1 MERAE
6 LERLDRDTLITQ
18 AEAVGVVRA
27 AVLTRP
33 ELIDEL
39 LVRNSRRKDDP
50 ALRRARGLFGRAR
63 DLLARVI
70 ERGLHLPDAADR
82 VRPTR
87 ASSPPPPRMPTA
99 AVPTVTLAEIYAT
112 QGHKEKALETLRRV
126 IELEPDHAVAKSLA
140 AELEGAELPKP
151 ALPPEGDDD
160 AADEDADDSDA
171 DVDGP
176 GSSLG
181 ANGTSGASGS
191 GEGPKP
197 KKKKKAKG
205 KLKTTKDAVLETA
218 DKATVDPA
226 AVAVAPAVAAAADA
240 KPAKPAEPAEAPEPM
255 GMLDDSPL
263 PPKYDVDEC
272 VVIPVDPTTMFVYWE
287 LKDETR
293 AHLERTRPG
302 GAIFLRVLVIEASW
316 DGPRTFT
323 RDHEVYVSLGDWFIR
338 ELPSGCI
345 VRAAI
350 GWRTDDG
357 AFVPVAHSPA
367 LEAHPSRP
375 SAMMA
380 DALVRWTPTGAMP
393 IQKDDQDATA
403 IHRALGRVE
412 VAATRRGSTGGI
424 PRLTS
429 DGVVSLS
436 VTPLG
441 SSERMGPGGP
451 GGRLGGASDLSLGR

>member
-70 ERGLHLPDAADR
+70 ERGLHLPDAGDR

-87 ASSPPPPRMPTA
+87 ASSPPPPRMATA

-126 IELEPDHAVAKSLA
+126 IELEPEHAVAKSLA

-151 ALPPEGDDD
+151 PLPPESDEEEEPESDELDVGGEGLD
-160 AADEDADDSDA
+160 AS
-171 DVDGP
+171 
-176 GSSLG
+176 
-181 ANGTSGASGS
+181 ANGTSGSGQ
-191 GEGPKP
+191 GPKP
-197 KKKKKAKG
+197 KKKKAKG
-205 KLKTTKDAVLETA
+205 KLKTKDAALETA
-218 DKATVDPA
+218 EKD
-226 AVAVAPAVAAAADA
+226 VAAAAA
-240 KPAKPAEPAEAPEPM
+240 VVEAEPAVVEPAVAEAAEPAEPM

-263 PPKYDVDEC
+263 PPKYNVDEC

-323 RDHEVYVSLGDWFIR
+323 RDHEVYITLGDWFIR

-350 GWRTDDG
+350 GWRTNDG

-380 DALVRWTPTGAMP
+380 DALVRWTPTGALP
-393 IQKDDQDATA
+393 IEKDDVDATA
-403 IHRALGRVE
+403 IQRALGRVE
-412 VAATRRGSTGGI
+412 VAATTRRGSTGGI
-424 PRLTS
+424 PRLPS
-429 DGVVSLS
+429 DGIAVS
-436 VTPLG
+436 VNPLG
-441 SSERMGPGGP
+441 ASERFAP